1 MAFFDKKVHFFKYR
15 PELLYIA
22 SVYILRIET
31 EKEMMRNYTFVV
43 ALLALFFTGWV
54 EATIKVG
61 KDFLSHKTNEFDI
74 TIAYPVF
81 TSQKAEV
88 EQGCKVVNGKISQL
102 IDSLQNDLK
111 AQLNEYLQK
120 AREMKEEPMIPFEL
134 DVKDSVFMADRHYIS
149 VRLAVYT
156 LTGGANGLTEYYA
169 FNYSLKDKKFLT
181 SQEILNYDKSAE
193 IDKQIQKSF
202 KNPDNCFTEVP
213 TLANVTTVN
222 FTGSDM
228 YFTYNPLVL
237 GAHYCGAAEILVPR
251 MLLKGDLL
259 LK

>member
-1 MAFFDKKVHFFKYR
+1 MYFCSDIVGLVFHGMRGGNDKSR
-15 PELLYIA
+15 E
-22 SVYILRIET
+22 
-31 EKEMMRNYTFVV
+31 
-43 ALLALFFTGWV
+43 G
-54 EATIKVG
+54 
-61 KDFLSHKTNEFDI
+61 FLSHKTSEFDI

-88 EQGCKVVNGKISQL
+88 ERGCKVVNEEISRL

-111 AQLNEYLQK
+111 AQLNQYLQK

-134 DVKDSVFMADRHYIS
+134 EVKDSVFMADRHYIS

-169 FNYSLKDKKFLT
+169 VNYSLKDKKFLN
-181 SQEILNYDKSAE
+181 SEGILNYDRSAE
-193 IDKQIQKSF
+193 IDKQIQRNF
-202 KNPDNCFTEVP
+202 KNPENCFSEVP

-222 FTGSDM
+222 FSGSDIC
-228 YFTYNPLVL
+228 FTYAPLVL
-237 GAHYCGAAEILVPR
+237 GAHYCGAAEMAVPR
-251 MLLKGDLL
+251 MLLKGDFL

>member
-1 MAFFDKKVHFFKYR
+1 MV
-15 PELLYIA
+15 P
-22 SVYILRIET
+22 VYILRIET
-31 EKEMMRNYTFVV
+31 EKEMMRNCTFIVV
-43 ALLALFFTGWV
+43 LLALFFTGCE

-61 KDFLSHKTNEFDI
+61 KDFLSYKTNELGI
-74 TIAYPVF
+74 TMAYPVF
-81 TSQKAEV
+81 ISRNTEV
-88 EQGCKVVNGKISQL
+88 EQGCKAVNEAISRL

-134 DVKDSVFMADRHYIS
+134 DVKDSVFMVDRHYIS

-169 FNYSLKDKKFLT
+169 VNYTLKDKKFL
-181 SQEILNYDKSAE
+181 SPEGILNYDKSVE
-193 IDKQIQKSF
+193 IDKQIQRNF
-202 KNPDNCFTEVP
+202 KNPENCFSEVP

-222 FTGSDM
+222 FSGNDIC
-228 YFTYNPLVL
+228 FTYNPLVL
-237 GAHYCGAAEILVPR
+237 GAHYCGAAEIFVPR

>member
-1 MAFFDKKVHFFKYR
+1 M
-15 PELLYIA
+15 
-22 SVYILRIET
+22 T
-31 EKEMMRNYTFVV
+31 
-43 ALLALFFTGWV
+43 LLALFFTGCE

-61 KDFLSHKTNEFDI
+61 KDFLSHKTSEFDI

-88 EQGCKVVNGKISQL
+88 ERGCKVVNEEISRL
-102 IDSLQNDLK
+102 IDSLQNDLR
-111 AQLNEYLQK
+111 AQLNQYLQK

-134 DVKDSVFMADRHYIS
+134 EVKDSVFMADRHYIS

-169 FNYSLKDKKFLT
+169 VNYSLKDKKFLN
-181 SQEILNYDKSAE
+181 SEGILNYDRSAE
-193 IDKQIQKSF
+193 IDKQIQRNF
-202 KNPDNCFTEVP
+202 KNPENCFSEVP

-222 FTGSDM
+222 FSGSDIC
-228 YFTYNPLVL
+228 FTYAPLVL
-237 GAHYCGAAEILVPR
+237 GAHYCGAAEIAVPR
-251 MLLKGDLL
+251 MLLKGDFL

>member
-1 MAFFDKKVHFFKYR
+1 M
-15 PELLYIA
+15 
-22 SVYILRIET
+22 T
-31 EKEMMRNYTFVV
+31 
-43 ALLALFFTGWV
+43 LLALFFTGCE

-61 KDFLSHKTNEFDI
+61 KDFLSHKTSEFDI

-88 EQGCKVVNGKISQL
+88 ERGCKVVNEEISRL

-111 AQLNEYLQK
+111 AQLNQYLQK

-134 DVKDSVFMADRHYIS
+134 EVKDSVFMADRHYIS

-169 FNYSLKDKKFLT
+169 VNYSLKDKKFLN
-181 SQEILNYDKSAE
+181 SEGILNYDRSAE
-193 IDKQIQKSF
+193 IDKQIQRNF
-202 KNPDNCFTEVP
+202 KNPENCFSEVP

-222 FTGSDM
+222 FSGSCIC
-228 YFTYNPLVL
+228 FTYAPLVL
-237 GAHYCGAAEILVPR
+237 GAHYCGAAEIAVPR
-251 MLLKGDLL
+251 MLLKGDFL

>member
-1 MAFFDKKVHFFKYR
+1 M
-15 PELLYIA
+15 
-22 SVYILRIET
+22 T
-31 EKEMMRNYTFVV
+31 
-43 ALLALFFTGWV
+43 LLALFFTGCE

-61 KDFLSHKTNEFDI
+61 KDFLSHKTSEFDI

-88 EQGCKVVNGKISQL
+88 ERGCKVVNEEISRL

-111 AQLNEYLQK
+111 AQLNQYLQK
-120 AREMKEEPMIPFEL
+120 AREMKEQPMIPFEL
-134 DVKDSVFMADRHYIS
+134 EVKDSVFMADRHYIS

-169 FNYSLKDKKFLT
+169 VNYSLKDKKFLN
-181 SQEILNYDKSAE
+181 SEGILNYDRSAE
-193 IDKQIQKSF
+193 IDKQIQRNF
-202 KNPDNCFTEVP
+202 KNPENCFSEVP

-222 FTGSDM
+222 FSGSDIC
-228 YFTYNPLVL
+228 FTYAPLVL
-237 GAHYCGAAEILVPR
+237 GAHYCGAAEIAVPR
-251 MLLKGDLL
+251 MLLKGDFL

>member
-1 MAFFDKKVHFFKYR
+1 M
-15 PELLYIA
+15 
-22 SVYILRIET
+22 T
-31 EKEMMRNYTFVV
+31 
-43 ALLALFFTGWV
+43 LLALFFTGCE

-61 KDFLSHKTNEFDI
+61 KDFLSHKTSEFDI

-88 EQGCKVVNGKISQL
+88 ERGGKVVNEEISRL

-111 AQLNEYLQK
+111 AQLNQYLQK

-134 DVKDSVFMADRHYIS
+134 EVKDSVFMADRHYIS

-169 FNYSLKDKKFLT
+169 VNYSLKDKKFLN
-181 SQEILNYDKSAE
+181 SEGILNYDRSAE
-193 IDKQIQKSF
+193 IDKQIQRNF
-202 KNPDNCFTEVP
+202 KNPENCFSEVP

-222 FTGSDM
+222 FSGSDIC
-228 YFTYNPLVL
+228 FTYAPLVL
-237 GAHYCGAAEILVPR
+237 GAHYCGAAEIAVPR
-251 MLLKGDLL
+251 MLLKGDFL

>member
-1 MAFFDKKVHFFKYR
+1 
-15 PELLYIA
+15 
-22 SVYILRIET
+22 
-31 EKEMMRNYTFVV
+31 MMRNCTFVV
-43 ALLALFFTGWV
+43 ALLALFFTGCE
-54 EATIKVG
+54 EATIKIG

-88 EQGCKVVNGKISQL
+88 EQGCKAVNGEISRL

-149 VRLAVYT
+149 VRLAVYM

-169 FNYSLKDKKFLT
+169 VNYSLKDKKFL
-181 SQEILNYDKSAE
+181 SPE
-193 IDKQIQKSF
+193 
-202 KNPDNCFTEVP
+202 NCFSEVP

-222 FTGSDM
+222 FSGGDIC
-228 YFTYNPLVL
+228 FTYNPLVL
-237 GAHYCGAAEILVPR
+237 GAHYCGAAEISVPR

>member
-1 MAFFDKKVHFFKYR
+1 
-15 PELLYIA
+15 
-22 SVYILRIET
+22 
-31 EKEMMRNYTFVV
+31 MMRNCTFVV
-43 ALLALFFTGWV
+43 ALLALFFTGCE
-54 EATIKVG
+54 EATIKIG

-81 TSQKAEV
+81 TSQKDEV
-88 EQGCKVVNGKISQL
+88 EQGCKAVNGEISRL

-120 AREMKEEPMIPFEL
+120 SREMKEEPMIPFEL

-149 VRLAVYT
+149 VRLAVYM

-169 FNYSLKDKKFLT
+169 VNYSLKDKKFL
-181 SQEILNYDKSAE
+181 SPESILNYDKSAE
-193 IDKQIQKSF
+193 IDKQIQRNF
-202 KNPDNCFTEVP
+202 KNPENCFSEVP

-222 FTGSDM
+222 FSGGDIC
-228 YFTYNPLVL
+228 FTYNPLVL
-237 GAHYCGAAEILVPR
+237 GAHYCGAAEISVPR

>member
-1 MAFFDKKVHFFKYR
+1 MRGGNDKSR
-15 PELLYIA
+15 E
-22 SVYILRIET
+22 
-31 EKEMMRNYTFVV
+31 
-43 ALLALFFTGWV
+43 G
-54 EATIKVG
+54 
-61 KDFLSHKTNEFDI
+61 FLSHKTSEFDI

-88 EQGCKVVNGKISQL
+88 ERGCKVVNEEISRL

-111 AQLNEYLQK
+111 AQLNQYLQK

-134 DVKDSVFMADRHYIS
+134 EVKDSVFMADRHYIS

-169 FNYSLKDKKFLT
+169 VNYSLKDKKFLN
-181 SQEILNYDKSAE
+181 SEGILNYDRSAE
-193 IDKQIQKSF
+193 IDKQIQRNF
-202 KNPDNCFTEVP
+202 KNPENCFSEVP

-222 FTGSDM
+222 FSGSDIC
-228 YFTYNPLVL
+228 FTYAPLVL
-237 GAHYCGAAEILVPR
+237 GAYYCGAAEIAVPR
-251 MLLKGDLL
+251 MLLKGDFL

>member
-1 MAFFDKKVHFFKYR
+1 M
-15 PELLYIA
+15 
-22 SVYILRIET
+22 T
-31 EKEMMRNYTFVV
+31 
-43 ALLALFFTGWV
+43 LLALFFTGCE

-61 KDFLSHKTNEFDI
+61 KDFLSHKTSEFDI

-88 EQGCKVVNGKISQL
+88 ERGCKVVNEEISRL

-111 AQLNEYLQK
+111 AQLNQYLQK

-134 DVKDSVFMADRHYIS
+134 EVKDSVFMADRLYIS

-169 FNYSLKDKKFLT
+169 VNYSLKDKKFLN
-181 SQEILNYDKSAE
+181 SEGILNYDRSAE
-193 IDKQIQKSF
+193 IDKQIQRNF
-202 KNPDNCFTEVP
+202 KNPENCFSEVP

-222 FTGSDM
+222 FSGSDIC
-228 YFTYNPLVL
+228 FTYAPLVL
-237 GAHYCGAAEILVPR
+237 GAHYCGAAEIAVPR
-251 MLLKGDLL
+251 MLLKGDFL

>member
-1 MAFFDKKVHFFKYR
+1 
-15 PELLYIA
+15 
-22 SVYILRIET
+22 
-31 EKEMMRNYTFVV
+31 MMRNCTFVV
-43 ALLALFFTGWV
+43 TLLALFFTGCE

-88 EQGCKVVNGKISQL
+88 ERECKMVNEEISRL

-120 AREMKEEPMIPFEL
+120 ASDMKEEPMIPFGL

-169 FNYSLKDKKFLT
+169 VNYSFKDKRFL
-181 SQEILNYDKSAE
+181 SPEGILNYDKIE
-193 IDKQIQKSF
+193 IDKQIQRNF
-202 KNPDNCFTEVP
+202 KNPENCFSEVP

-222 FTGSDM
+222 FSGNDIC
-228 YFTYNPLVL
+228 FTYNPLVL
-237 GAHYCGAAEILVPR
+237 GAHYCGAAEISVPR

>member
-1 MAFFDKKVHFFKYR
+1 M
-15 PELLYIA
+15 
-22 SVYILRIET
+22 T
-31 EKEMMRNYTFVV
+31 
-43 ALLALFFTGWV
+43 LLALFFTGCE

-61 KDFLSHKTNEFDI
+61 KDFLSHKTSEFDI

-88 EQGCKVVNGKISQL
+88 ERGCKVVNEEISRL

-111 AQLNEYLQK
+111 AQLNQYLQK
-120 AREMKEEPMIPFEL
+120 AREMKVEPMIPFVLE
-134 DVKDSVFMADRHYIS
+134 VKDSVFMADRHYIS

-169 FNYSLKDKKFLT
+169 VNYSLKDKKFLN
-181 SQEILNYDKSAE
+181 SEGILNYDRSAE
-193 IDKQIQKSF
+193 IDKQIQRNF
-202 KNPDNCFTEVP
+202 KNPENCFSEVP

-222 FTGSDM
+222 FSGSDIC
-228 YFTYNPLVL
+228 FTYAPLVL
-237 GAHYCGAAEILVPR
+237 GAHYCGAAEIAVPR
-251 MLLKGDLL
+251 MLLKGDFL

>member
-1 MAFFDKKVHFFKYR
+1 
-15 PELLYIA
+15 
-22 SVYILRIET
+22 
-31 EKEMMRNYTFVV
+31 MMRNCTFVV
-43 ALLALFFTGWV
+43 TLLALFFTGC
-54 EATIKVG
+54 EKATIKVG

-88 EQGCKVVNGKISQL
+88 ERECKMVNEEISRL

-120 AREMKEEPMIPFEL
+120 ASDMKEEPMIPFGL

-169 FNYSLKDKKFLT
+169 VNYSLKDKSFL
-181 SQEILNYDKSAE
+181 SPEGILNYDKSVE
-193 IDKQIQKSF
+193 IDKQIQRNF
-202 KNPDNCFTEVP
+202 KNPENCFSEVP

-222 FTGSDM
+222 FSGNDIC
-228 YFTYNPLVL
+228 FTYNPLVL
-237 GAHYCGAAEILVPR
+237 GAHSVSYTHLTLPTT
-251 MLLKGDLL
+251 
-259 LK
+259 

>member
-1 MAFFDKKVHFFKYR
+1 
-15 PELLYIA
+15 
-22 SVYILRIET
+22 
-31 EKEMMRNYTFVV
+31 MRNCTFVV
-43 ALLALFFTGWV
+43 TLLALFFTGCE

-61 KDFLSHKTNEFDI
+61 KDFLSHKTSEFDI

-88 EQGCKVVNGKISQL
+88 ERGCKVVNEEISRL
-102 IDSLQNDLK
+102 IDSLQNNLK
-111 AQLNEYLQK
+111 AQLNQYLQK
-120 AREMKEEPMIPFEL
+120 ASDMKEEPMIPFGL

-169 FNYSLKDKKFLT
+169 VNYSLKDKKFLN
-181 SQEILNYDKSAE
+181 SEGILNYDRSAE
-193 IDKQIQKSF
+193 IDKQIQRNF
-202 KNPDNCFTEVP
+202 KNPENCFSEVP

-222 FTGSDM
+222 FSGSDIC
-228 YFTYNPLVL
+228 FTYAPLVL
-237 GAHYCGAAEILVPR
+237 GAHYCGAAEIAVPR
-251 MLLKGDLL
+251 MLLKGDFL

>member
-1 MAFFDKKVHFFKYR
+1 M
-15 PELLYIA
+15 
-22 SVYILRIET
+22 T
-31 EKEMMRNYTFVV
+31 
-43 ALLALFFTGWV
+43 LLALFFTGCE

-61 KDFLSHKTNEFDI
+61 KDFLSHKTSEFDI

-88 EQGCKVVNGKISQL
+88 ERGCKVVNEEISRL
-102 IDSLQNDLK
+102 IDSLKNDLK
-111 AQLNEYLQK
+111 AQLNQYLQK

-134 DVKDSVFMADRHYIS
+134 EVKDSVFMADRHYIS

-169 FNYSLKDKKFLT
+169 VNYSLKDKKFLN
-181 SQEILNYDKSAE
+181 SEGILNYDRSAE
-193 IDKQIQKSF
+193 IDKQIQRNF
-202 KNPDNCFTEVP
+202 KNPENCFSEVP

-222 FTGSDM
+222 FSGSDIC
-228 YFTYNPLVL
+228 FTYAPLVL
-237 GAHYCGAAEILVPR
+237 GAHYCGAAEIAVPR
-251 MLLKGDLL
+251 MLLKGDFL

>member
-1 MAFFDKKVHFFKYR
+1 MYFCSDIVGLVFHG
-15 PELLYIA
+15 
-22 SVYILRIET
+22 
-31 EKEMMRNYTFVV
+31 MRGGND
-43 ALLALFFTGWV
+43 
-54 EATIKVG
+54 KVG
-61 KDFLSHKTNEFDI
+61 KDFLSHKTSEFDI

-88 EQGCKVVNGKISQL
+88 ERGCKVVNEEISRL

-111 AQLNEYLQK
+111 AQLNQYLQK

-134 DVKDSVFMADRHYIS
+134 EVKDSVFMADRHYIS

-169 FNYSLKDKKFLT
+169 VNYSLKDKKFLN
-181 SQEILNYDKSAE
+181 SEGILNYDRSAE
-193 IDKQIQKSF
+193 IDKQIQRNF
-202 KNPDNCFTEVP
+202 KNPENCFSEVP

-222 FTGSDM
+222 FSGSDIC
-228 YFTYNPLVL
+228 FTYAPLVL
-237 GAHYCGAAEILVPR
+237 GAHYCGAAEIAVPR
-251 MLLKGDLL
+251 MLLKGDFL

>member
-1 MAFFDKKVHFFKYR
+1 M
-15 PELLYIA
+15 
-22 SVYILRIET
+22 T
-31 EKEMMRNYTFVV
+31 
-43 ALLALFFTGWV
+43 LLALFFTGCE

-61 KDFLSHKTNEFDI
+61 KDFLSHKTSEFDI

-88 EQGCKVVNGKISQL
+88 ERECKMVNEEISRL

-120 AREMKEEPMIPFEL
+120 ASDMKEEPMIPFGL

-169 FNYSLKDKKFLT
+169 VNYSLKDKKFLN
-181 SQEILNYDKSAE
+181 SEGILNYDRSAE
-193 IDKQIQKSF
+193 IDKQIQRNF
-202 KNPDNCFTEVP
+202 KNPENCFSEVP

-222 FTGSDM
+222 FSGSDIC
-228 YFTYNPLVL
+228 FTYAPLVL
-237 GAHYCGAAEILVPR
+237 GAHYCGAAEIAVPR
-251 MLLKGDLL
+251 MLLKGDFL

>member
-1 MAFFDKKVHFFKYR
+1 MV
-15 PELLYIA
+15 P
-22 SVYILRIET
+22 VYILRIET
-31 EKEMMRNYTFVV
+31 EKEMMRNCTFIVV
-43 ALLALFFTGWV
+43 LLALFFTGCE

-74 TIAYPVF
+74 MIAYPVF

-88 EQGCKVVNGKISQL
+88 EQGCKAVNEAISRL

-134 DVKDSVFMADRHYIS
+134 DVKDSVFMVDRHYIS

-169 FNYSLKDKKFLT
+169 VNYSLKDKKFL
-181 SQEILNYDKSAE
+181 SPEGILNYDTSVE
-193 IDKQIQKSF
+193 IDKQIQRNF
-202 KNPDNCFTEVP
+202 NNPE
-213 TLANVTTVN
+213 N
-222 FTGSDM
+222 F
-228 YFTYNPLVL
+228 F
-237 GAHYCGAAEILVPR
+237 
-251 MLLKGDLL
+251 
-259 LK
+259 

>member
-43 ALLALFFTGWV
+43 ALLALFFTGCV

-169 FNYSLKDKKFLT
+169 VNYSLKDKRFL
-181 SQEILNYDKSAE
+181 SPEGILNYDKIE
-193 IDKQIQKSF
+193 IDKQIQRNF
-202 KNPDNCFTEVP
+202 KNPENCFSEVP

-222 FTGSDM
+222 FSGNDIC
-228 YFTYNPLVL
+228 FTYNPLVL
-237 GAHYCGAAEILVPR
+237 GAHYCGAAEISVPR

>member
-1 MAFFDKKVHFFKYR
+1 
-15 PELLYIA
+15 
-22 SVYILRIET
+22 
-31 EKEMMRNYTFVV
+31 MMRNCTFVV
-43 ALLALFFTGWV
+43 TLLALFFTGCE

-88 EQGCKVVNGKISQL
+88 ERECKMVNEEISRL

-120 AREMKEEPMIPFEL
+120 ASDMKEEPMIPFGL

-169 FNYSLKDKKFLT
+169 VNYSLKDKRFL
-181 SQEILNYDKSAE
+181 SPEGILNYDKIE
-193 IDKQIQKSF
+193 IDKQIQRNF
-202 KNPDNCFTEVP
+202 KNPENCFSEVP

-222 FTGSDM
+222 FSGNDIC
-228 YFTYNPLVL
+228 FTYNPLVL
-237 GAHYCGAAEILVPR
+237 GAHYCGAAEISVPR